1 MRARIFFAQLVGK
14 PNPYG
19 QLLSTA
25 HGLSSNQFGIKK
37 ISKNTVDA
45 LIILALGLNKSN
57 P

>member
-1 MRARIFFAQLVGK
+1 MRARTFFAQLVGK

-25 HGLSSNQFGIKK
+25 HGLSSKSIWNQKN
-37 ISKNTVDA
+37 SKNTVDV